1 MSRGV
6 DDSKIHELAWDA
18 FMAGTK
24 VAKEQGL
31 YGAGQDL
38 LKDAFSGNIR
48 GLGPASCEMEFEER
62 PNEPFVFF
70 AADKTDP
77 GAYNLPMYLAFADPM
92 HCAGLL
98 LSPKM
103 AKGFTFTI
111 MDVNHTE
118 GDRVI
123 ELNAP
128 EELYDIACLL
138 RDNERFVV
146 ESIRSRANND
156 IAAVVSTSRLH
167 NIAGTYTGKDDPVA
181 LVRTQGNFPA
191 TGEILS
197 PYRIGHYVAGTM
209 RGSHNGPLMPVK
221 LNSTISFFDGPA
233 IVSGAAFCVHEG
245 KFTEPVDAF
254 DHPFWDWVRNN
265 VSVRRPRRFATRA
278 SRDRR
283 CSLTASW
290 STAAWSRRWASW
302 TSASS
307 CARRR
312 TQRLRATAP
321 QVQSRLNQP
330 PEPVSSLN
338 GLLADKTGS
347 AGRVRFP
354 FLIFSNSGGQAGAAL
369 HRPRLKPRWTDSGC
383 APRPRKSGS
392 GMRDRCRC
400 AKIVCPR
407 PLVSL
412 PNSRK
417 SPGFEC
423 APGDSWRWREPRI
436 V

>member
-1 MSRGV
+1 MKTTISVIKADVGSIGGHLKPSARLKQAVEQFVRDKGKKLLMDVYVSSTGDDIAILMSHQQGA
-6 DDSKIHELAWDA
+6 DNPKIHELAWNA
-18 FMAGTK
+18 FMTGTA

-38 LKDAFSGNIR
+38 LKDAFSGNVR
-48 GLGPASCEMEFEER
+48 GMGPASCEMEFEER
-62 PNEPFVFF
+62 PNEPFLLF

-77 GAYNLPMYLAFADPM
+77 GAYNLPLYLAFADPM

-103 AKGFTFTI
+103 AKGFTYAI
-111 MDVNHTE
+111 MDVNHTA

-146 ESIRSRANND
+146 ESVRSRANND
-156 IAAVVSTSRLH
+156 VAAVVSTSRLH

-221 LNSTISFFDGPA
+221 VNSAVSFFDGPPV
-233 IVSGAAFCVHEG
+233 VSCAAFCVHEG
-245 KFTEPVDAF
+245 KFTEPVDVF

-265 VSVRRPRRFATRA
+265 VAQKAAEIRMQGFSGPAMLPYSELEYGGVVEKMGQLAKRFVVRGDTRA
-278 SRDRR
+278 DRK
-283 CSLTASW
+283 TK
-290 STAAWSRRWASW
+290 AA
-302 TSASS
+302 
-307 CARRR
+307 
-312 TQRLRATAP
+312 
-321 QVQSRLNQP
+321 
-330 PEPVSSLN
+330 
-338 GLLADKTGS
+338 
-347 AGRVRFP
+347 
-354 FLIFSNSGGQAGAAL
+354 
-369 HRPRLKPRWTDSGC
+369 
-383 APRPRKSGS
+383 
-392 GMRDRCRC
+392 
-400 AKIVCPR
+400 
-407 PLVSL
+407 
-412 PNSRK
+412 
-417 SPGFEC
+417 
-423 APGDSWRWREPRI
+423 
-436 V
+436 